1 MRITLASVVLLMAC
15 GAESPSGP
23 IPTTDAAADTAPAPV
38 DATQGMCLEP
48 RIVIYT
54 GACVSHTD
62 TDCAGE
68 ACAPGQR
75 CGVITMHPPDAGP
88 HVSVDCYTPG

>member
-1 MRITLASVVLLMAC
+1 MRTLMAVLVMAAGC

-23 IPTTDAAADTAPAPV
+23 IPTTDAATDTPPAPA
-38 DATQGMCLEP
+38 DATRGPCLEP
-48 RIVIYT
+48 RVVIYT
-54 GACVSHTD
+54 GACVSHTLE
-62 TDCAGE
+62 DCAGE